1 MEVDNHENRKYYAE
15 YCPYGV
21 NISYDS
27 FNRNAYDFYCF
38 DSKKARDEW
47 VNKHAYDPYGKLVA
61 APTKLENV
69 RYCKGRD
76 FKIFHN
82 VIVRDDYEIDDYLH
96 GKEIKE

>member
-1 MEVDNHENRKYYAE
+1 MKNRKYYAE
-15 YCPYGV
+15 YCCYGV

-38 DSKKARDEW
+38 DSKQARDNW
-47 VNKHAYDPYGKLVA
+47 VSKYAYDNNNMLVA
-61 APTKLENV
+61 APTTLEKV
-69 RYCKGRD
+69 RYCKGRN

-82 VIVRDDYEIDDYLH
+82 VIVRDNYEIDDYLY